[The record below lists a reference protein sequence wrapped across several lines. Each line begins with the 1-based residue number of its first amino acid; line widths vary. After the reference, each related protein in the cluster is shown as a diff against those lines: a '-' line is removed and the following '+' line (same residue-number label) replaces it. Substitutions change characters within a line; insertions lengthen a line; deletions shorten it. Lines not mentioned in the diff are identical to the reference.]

1 MGIPSFYR
9 HLCRKYPNI
18 ITNKIDQT
26 DWLCLDFNCAMY
38 FKLHQMPPYEGSVVG
53 KQRWEAKLRASICDY
68 MEEIIKM
75 AHPKVGVY
83 VSCDGVVCAAK
94 RMQQRQ
100 RRFKGPWITG
110 IEDQIRGT
118 VKERWDQN
126 ALTPGTA
133 FMGRLGKDLENKAA
147 SLSLE
152 MKIPIHVSTTAEPGE
167 GEHKL
172 MRYMRSL
179 DGPVSCTIY
188 GLDADLILLAMM
200 LASEKGSE
208 VYLLREAQEFERGSA
223 NTWRS
228 VDIRGF
234 TTALFEGTTL
244 CVPVETKVDDFVAAM
259 SLLGNDFLP
268 KSLTHTVR
276 EDGIPGLLRI
286 LNSRLWTHKTTLI
299 IESSISR
306 ESLLKVVCA
315 LASEEEENLKAAC
328 IQAIRARNRSV
339 FGDSASDIAIAEWSA
354 TPGRNPKILEVYD
367 NSRRALRNNWKATY
381 KAWRH
386 VDGSAK
392 DYWKGLAWVF
402 NYYKGASVDIG
413 WDYRPSLPPLWSD
426 LAHTLEAYKGS
437 IQQPD
442 IKYKDYLPDWIHLL
456 AVLPETSAKRLLKG
470 TQLSLLK
477 DKPEFWPTT
486 FDLFTVGA
494 GQIWQCEAMIPIISE
509 EVLRG
514 LQT

>member
-9 HLCRKYPNI
+9 HLCRKYPDI
-18 ITNKIDQT
+18 ITSNVDQT

-68 MEEIIKM
+68 MEEIIKV
-75 AHPKVGVY
+75 ANPTAGVY

-118 VKERWDQN
+118 CKERWDQN

-133 FMGRLGKDLENKAA
+133 FMGKLGKDLEAKGIF
-147 SLSLE
+147 LSKELG
-152 MKIPIHVSTTAEPGE
+152 IPIQISTTAEPGE

-172 MRYMRSL
+172 MRHMRSL
-179 DGPVSCTIY
+179 DASCTIY
-188 GLDADLILLAMM
+188 GLDADLILLAML
-200 LASEKGSE
+200 LASEKGTN
-208 VYLLREAQEFERGSA
+208 VFLLREAQEFEKSVG
-223 NTWRS
+223 WRT
-228 VDIRGF
+228 VNIRGF
-234 TTALFEGTTL
+234 TAALFETTTKL
-244 CVPVETKVDDFVAAM
+244 VSEKTKVDDFVAAM

-286 LNSRLWTHKTTLI
+286 INSRLWVLKQNLI
-299 IESSISR
+299 VESAISR
-306 ESLLKVVCA
+306 DSLLKVVAA
-315 LASEEEENLKAAC
+315 LAAEEEENLKVAC
-328 IQAIRARNRSV
+328 VQAIRARNRSV
-339 FGDSASDIAIAEWSA
+339 FGDSQEDLAVAEWSA

-367 NSRRALRNNWKATY
+367 NSRRALRHNWKVTY
-381 KAWRH
+381 KGWRS
-386 VDGSAK
+386 DGPAK

-402 NYYKGASVDIG
+402 NYYKGAPVDIG

-426 LAHTLEAYKGS
+426 LAHALSVYTGP
-437 IQQPD
+437 IRPPT
-442 IKYKDYLPDWIHLL
+442 IKYDVYLPDWIHLL
-456 AVLPETSAKRLLKG
+456 AVLPEASAKRLLKAN
-470 TQLSLLK
+470 QLTLLK
-477 DKPEFWPTT
+477 EKPELWPAT
-486 FDLFTVGA
+486 FELFTVGA
-494 GQIWQCEAMIPIISE
+494 SQIWQCEAMIPIISE
-509 EVLRG
+509 ETLRG
-514 LQT
+514 LQNLTS